1 MMYDCC
7 MRTRLTLV
15 VLIAVGILGG
25 ILLRYEQ
32 SRPTDLSGLSGSRH
46 NGPSVS
52 SSQELP
58 VVSLTKN
65 GTLYLNKDMV
75 RIDDLGKV
83 IRQQFG
89 SKMKAVYL
97 RADKDAAFDPIA
109 QVLTVLGAGGIQ
121 VKVVSQPRG

>member
-32 SRPTDLSGLSGSRH
+32 SRPADLSGLSGSRH

-83 IRQQFG
+83 IRQPFG
-89 SKMKAVYL
+89 SKVKAFYL
-97 RADKDAAFDPIA
+97 PAKSINRPK
-109 QVLTVLGAGGIQ
+109 
-121 VKVVSQPRG
+121 

>member
-1 MMYDCC
+1 
-7 MRTRLTLV
+7 
-15 VLIAVGILGG
+15 
-25 ILLRYEQ
+25 
-32 SRPTDLSGLSGSRH
+32 
-46 NGPSVS
+46 
-52 SSQELP
+52 
-58 VVSLTKN
+58 VSLTKD

-121 VKVVSQPRG
+121 VKVVTQPRG